1 MRGKGQGGPEE
12 AAALR
17 GILRNVSRS
26 FYLSLAV
33 LPKTLR
39 RQMGLAYLFCR
50 AADTIADT
58 PILPYHERLPAL
70 HTFRAQF
77 ENDSPSR
84 DDIAG
89 LIRSVRGPIPLGC
102 ESEHR
107 LLVRLQDCFDQF
119 ERLSQGD
126 RRLVGNLV
134 STLSQGMEM
143 DLVSFPV
150 HVPELPQALPDKAS
164 LERYTYYVAGVV
176 GEFWTMLCE
185 ANLPA
190 MRNSATLSRRKELA
204 RRFGQGLQ
212 LTNILKDVGKDL
224 QSGRC
229 YLPADAIRELG
240 LQPRDLL
247 DPATLQRIR
256 PLIVSLIQEALQH
269 LDHGV
274 RYVRLLPRR
283 ALRVRLSCMWPSLF
297 AVQTLEAVCR
307 SNTLL
312 CGQARV
318 KISRQAVYG
327 TMLRSLWY
335 LAVPSAF
342 EHRYA
347 SQRRRLAGAM
357 SLCHQ
362 QD

>member
-1 MRGKGQGGPEE
+1 MS
-12 AAALR
+12 L
-17 GILRNVSRS
+17 SR
-26 FYLSLAV
+26 
-33 LPKTLR
+33 
-39 RQMGLAYLFCR
+39 
-50 AADTIADT
+50 
-58 PILPYHERLPAL
+58 L
-70 HTFRAQF
+70 HA
-77 ENDSPSR
+77 
-84 DDIAG
+84 
-89 LIRSVRGPIPLGC
+89 
-102 ESEHR
+102 
-107 LLVRLQDCFDQF
+107 
-119 ERLSQGD
+119 
-126 RRLVGNLV
+126 
-134 STLSQGMEM
+134 
-143 DLVSFPV
+143 
-150 HVPELPQALPDKAS
+150 PELPQALPDKAS

-240 LQPRDLL
+240 LRPRDLL

-256 PLIVSLIQEALQH
+256 PLIVSLIQDALQH

-274 RYVRLLPRR
+274 RLCATVAQASLEGAPELHVAVVVR
-283 ALRVRLSCMWPSLF
+283 SSDTWK
-297 AVQTLEAVCR
+297 R
-307 SNTLL
+307 SAGRIP
-312 CGQARV
+312 CCVVGIRV
-318 KISRQAVYG
+318 KISRRAVYG

-347 SQRRRLAGAM
+347 SQRRRLARAM